1 MNEKEIEEIIRNL
14 GDISKRI
21 EGTNVLVTGGAGFLG
36 SWICEV
42 LVEQGAKVICL
53 DNLASGLA
61 SNIRD
66 LNLNVMHEDNFKFV
80 NHDISQPIFFD
91 EEEIDVVMHLASRAS
106 PFEFEK
112 YPIQILK
119 ANTLGIWVA
128 LGIAKKHNA
137 RFLYTSTS
145 EIYGDAKEIPTTEEY
160 RGNVN
165 PIGPRSCYDE
175 AKRCGE
181 SYVIAY
187 KMQHGLDTRI
197 ARIFNTYGPRMRAEG
212 VYGRVIPRFIEQALS
227 NKPIT
232 IFGDGSQT
240 RSFCYVTDQ
249 VEGLLKHTFSFH
261 KTLSFYEKEPV
272 LRKSDNSFG
281 KAFLSKKR
289 FVLKEKFKNEGGE
302 VGEEVVNIGSDK
314 EMTILELARLVKE
327 LTKSDSKIVFDELP
341 KDDPLRR
348 KPDISKAKMILDWEP
363 KVELEEGLRRMIGW
377 FEEKES

>member
-1 MNEKEIEEIIRNL
+1 MKMNKEVEDIRRNL
-14 GDISKRI
+14 GAISKSI
-21 EGTNVLVTGGAGFLG
+21 EGKNVLVTGGAGFLG

-42 LVEQGAKVICL
+42 LVDLGAKVTCL
-53 DNLASGLA
+53 DNLASGLK
-61 SNIRD
+61 SNISH
-66 LNLNVMHEDNFKFV
+66 LMKKDNFKFIQRDV
-80 NHDISQPIFFD
+80 TQPIYFD
-91 EEEIDVVMHLASRAS
+91 ESIDVVMHLASRAS

-128 LGIAKKHNA
+128 LGIAKRHDA
-137 RFLYTSTS
+137 TFLYTSTS
-145 EIYGDAKEIPTTEEY
+145 EIYGDAREIPTTEEY

-181 SYVIAY
+181 SYVMAY
-187 KMQHGLDTRI
+187 KLQHDLEIRI

-232 IFGDGSQT
+232 IFGDGTQT

-249 VEGLLKHTFSFH
+249 VEGLLKLAFSEEA
-261 KTLSFYEKEPV
+261 K
-272 LRKSDNSFG
+272 G
-281 KAFLSKKR
+281 
-289 FVLKEKFKNEGGE
+289 
-302 VGEEVVNIGSDK
+302 EVVNIGSYK
-314 EMTILELARLVKE
+314 EITILELAKLVRE
-327 LTKSDSKIVFDELP
+327 LTNSSSEIEFQPLP

-348 KPDISKAKMILDWEP
+348 KPDITKAKEILNWEP
-363 KVELEEGLRRMIGW
+363 KVELKGGLSKMIEW
-377 FEEKES
+377 FEEKKRGN

>member
-1 MNEKEIEEIIRNL
+1 MIKLKKEIEEIIKNL
-14 GDISKRI
+14 GDISKSV
-21 EGTNVLVTGGAGFLG
+21 EDKNVLVTGGAGFLG

-53 DNLASGLA
+53 DNLVSGLN
-61 SNIRD
+61 SNISAMMD
-66 LNLNVMHEDNFKFV
+66 KDNFKFIQ
-80 NHDISQPIFFD
+80 HDVTQPIFFD
-91 EEEIDVVMHLASRAS
+91 EQIEVVMHLASRAS

-128 LGIAKKHNA
+128 LGIAKKHEA
-137 RFLYTSTS
+137 KFLYTSTS

-165 PIGPRSCYDE
+165 PVGPRSCYDE

-187 KMQHGLDTRI
+187 KLQHGMDTRI

-212 VYGRVIPRFIEQALS
+212 VYGRVVPRFIEQALS

-249 VEGLLKHTFSFH
+249 VEGLLKLAFSERA
-261 KTLSFYEKEPV
+261 K
-272 LRKSDNSFG
+272 G
-281 KAFLSKKR
+281 
-289 FVLKEKFKNEGGE
+289 
-302 VGEEVVNIGSDK
+302 EVVNIGSDN
-314 EMTILELARLVKE
+314 EITILELAKLVNE
-327 LTKSDSKIVFDELP
+327 LTNSSSEMEFHPLP
-341 KDDPLRR
+341 KDDPMRR
-348 KPDISKAKMILDWEP
+348 KPDISKAKEILSWKP
-363 KVELEEGLRRMIGW
+363 KVELKDGLLKLINW
-377 FEEKES
+377 FKEKESGKLGK

>member
-1 MNEKEIEEIIRNL
+1 MNVNKEEIEEIIINL
-14 GDISKRI
+14 GDISKNI
-21 EGTNVLVTGGAGFLG
+21 EDKNILVTGGAGFLG

-42 LVEQGAKVICL
+42 LVEQQAKVICL
-53 DNLASGLA
+53 DNLVSGLE
-61 SNIRD
+61 SNISPLLD
-66 LNLNVMHEDNFKFV
+66 KDNFKFIQ
-80 NHDISQPIFFD
+80 HDITQSIFFD
-91 EEEIDVVMHLASRAS
+91 DQIDVVMHLASRAS

-137 RFLYTSTS
+137 KFLYTSTS

-187 KMQHGLDTRI
+187 KMQHGLDTRV

-212 VYGRVIPRFIEQALS
+212 VYGRVVPRFIEQALN
-227 NKPIT
+227 NKPFT
-232 IFGDGSQT
+232 IFGDGTQT

-249 VEGLLKHTFSFH
+249 IEGLLKLAFSEEA
-261 KTLSFYEKEPV
+261 K
-272 LRKSDNSFG
+272 G
-281 KAFLSKKR
+281 
-289 FVLKEKFKNEGGE
+289 
-302 VGEEVVNIGSDK
+302 EVVNIGSDK
-314 EMTILELARLVKE
+314 EITILELAKLIKV
-327 LTKSDSKIVFDELP
+327 LTNSSSEIENHPLP
-341 KDDPLRR
+341 RDDPTRR
-348 KPDISKAKMILDWEP
+348 KPDITKAKMLLNWEP
-363 KVELEEGLRRMIGW
+363 KVGLTEGLSKMK
-377 FEEKES
+377 KEMNPLGTIKINKG

>member
-1 MNEKEIEEIIRNL
+1 MKMNKEIEEIIRNL
-14 GDISKRI
+14 GEISKRI

-36 SWICEV
+36 SWICGV

-53 DNLASGLA
+53 DNLVSGLR
-61 SNIRD
+61 SNISHLMDR
-66 LNLNVMHEDNFKFV
+66 DNFKFV
-80 NHDISQPIFFD
+80 QHDITKPIFFD
-91 EEEIDVVMHLASRAS
+91 APIDIVMHLASRAS

-128 LGIAKKHNA
+128 LGIAKKHGA

-145 EIYGDAKEIPTTEEY
+145 EIYGCAEEIPTTEDY

-165 PIGPRSCYDE
+165 PVGPRSCYDE

-249 VEGLLKHTFSFH
+249 AEGLLK
-261 KTLSFYEKEPV
+261 L
-272 LRKSDNSFG
+272 
-281 KAFLSKKR
+281 AFLDEAK
-289 FVLKEKFKNEGGE
+289 G
-302 VGEEVVNIGSDK
+302 EVVNIGSDK
-314 EMTILELARLVKE
+314 EMTILELAKLIKG
-327 LTKSDSKIVFDELP
+327 LTKSDSEIVFDELP
-341 KDDPLRR
+341 KDDPPRR
-348 KPDISKAKMILDWEP
+348 KPDITKAKRILDWEP
-363 KVELEEGLRRMIGW
+363 KEELEEGLLKMVKW
-377 FEEKES
+377 FEEKGKGE

>member
-14 GDISKRI
+14 GDVSKNF
-21 EGTNVLVTGGAGFLG
+21 EDKSVLVTGGAGFLG

-53 DNLASGLA
+53 DNLVSGLK
-61 SNIRD
+61 SNISSMMD
-66 LNLNVMHEDNFKFV
+66 IDNFKFIQ
-80 NHDISQPIFFD
+80 HDVTQPIFFD
-91 EEEIDVVMHLASRAS
+91 EPIDVVMHLASRAS

-165 PIGPRSCYDE
+165 PVGPRSCYDE

-197 ARIFNTYGPRMRAEG
+197 ARIFNTYGPKMRAEG
-212 VYGRVIPRFIEQALS
+212 VYGRVIPRFVEQALS

-232 IFGDGSQT
+232 IFGSGSQT

-249 VEGLLKHTFSFH
+249 VEGLLKLAFS
-261 KTLSFYEKEPV
+261 E
-272 LRKSDNSFG
+272 R
-281 KAFLSKKR
+281 A
-289 FVLKEKFKNEGGE
+289 EG
-302 VGEEVVNIGSDK
+302 EVVNIGNEK
-314 EMTILELARLVKE
+314 EMTISELANVIKE
-327 LTKSDSKIVFDELP
+327 LTNSSSKIEFHPLP
-341 KDDPLRR
+341 KDDPVRR
-348 KPDISKAKMILDWEP
+348 KPDITKAKKFLDWEP

-377 FEEKES
+377 FGARK

>member
-1 MNEKEIEEIIRNL
+1 MKTNKEEIKGIIRNL
-14 GDISKRI
+14 GDIRFEDKNI
-21 EGTNVLVTGGAGFLG
+21 LVTGGAGFLG

-42 LVEQGAKVICL
+42 LVTQGAEVICL
-53 DNLASGLA
+53 DNLASGLK
-61 SNIRD
+61 SNIDSIMER
-66 LNLNVMHEDNFKFV
+66 DNFKFIQ
-80 NHDISQPIFFD
+80 HDITLPIFFD
-91 EEEIDVVMHLASRAS
+91 EPIDVLMHLASRAS

-137 RFLYTSTS
+137 TFLYTSTS

-187 KMQHGLDTRI
+187 NMQHRMDTRI

-212 VYGRVIPRFIEQALS
+212 VYGRVVPRFIEQAS
-227 NKPIT
+227 NSEPLT
-232 IFGDGSQT
+232 VFGDGTQT

-249 VEGLLKHTFSFH
+249 IEALLKLA
-261 KTLSFYEKEPV
+261 LS
-272 LRKSDNSFG
+272 
-281 KAFLSKKR
+281 
-289 FVLKEKFKNEGGE
+289 EGAKG
-302 VGEEVVNIGSDK
+302 EVVNIGGNK
-314 EMTILELARLVKE
+314 EITILELAKLIKGITNSSSE
-327 LTKSDSKIVFDELP
+327 IEFHPLP
-341 KDDPLRR
+341 KDDPQRR
-348 KPDISKAKMILDWEP
+348 KPDISKAKKLLDWEP
-363 KVELEEGLRRMIGW
+363 KVRLKEGLERTNRY
-377 FEEKES
+377 FRDEK

>member
-1 MNEKEIEEIIRNL
+1 MNMNQEIEEIIRNI
-14 GDISKRI
+14 GDLRKSIKDK
-21 EGTNVLVTGGAGFLG
+21 NVLVTGGAGFLG
-36 SWICEV
+36 SWLCDV
-42 LVEQGAKVICL
+42 LVELGAKVICL
-53 DNLASGLA
+53 DNFSSGME
-61 SNIRD
+61 SNIAHLMD
-66 LNLNVMHEDNFKFV
+66 KDNFKFIH
-80 NHDISQPIFFD
+80 HDITKPIFFD
-91 EEEIDVVMHLASRAS
+91 EPIDVVMHLASRAS

-128 LGIAKKHNA
+128 LGIAKKHDA

-145 EIYGDAKEIPTTEEY
+145 EIYGCAEEIPTTEEY

-187 KMQHGLDTRI
+187 KMQHDLDTRI

-240 RSFCYVTDQ
+240 RSFCYVTNQ
-249 VEGLLKHTFSFH
+249 IEGLLK
-261 KTLSFYEKEPV
+261 L
-272 LRKSDNSFG
+272 
-281 KAFLSKKR
+281 AFLDDAK
-289 FVLKEKFKNEGGE
+289 G
-302 VGEEVVNIGSDK
+302 EVVNIGDDK
-314 EMTILELARLVKE
+314 EITILELAKLVKE
-327 LTKSDSKIVFDELP
+327 LTNSKSEIVFNELP
-341 KDDPLRR
+341 KDDPPRR
-348 KPDISKAKMILDWEP
+348 KPDIRKAKMLLNWEP
-363 KVELEEGLRRMIGW
+363 KGELKEGLLKMIKW
-377 FEEKES
+377 FEEKEG

>member
-1 MNEKEIEEIIRNL
+1 MVIKIKMNRNEIEEIISNL
-14 GDISKRI
+14 GEVSKSVKGKNI
-21 EGTNVLVTGGAGFLG
+21 LVTGGTGFLG

-42 LVEQGAKVICL
+42 LVEQEAKVICL
-53 DNLASGLA
+53 DNLVSGLK
-61 SNIRD
+61 SNISSMMDR
-66 LNLNVMHEDNFKFV
+66 DNFKFV
-80 NHDISQPIFFD
+80 QHDITKPIFFD
-91 EEEIDVVMHLASRAS
+91 EQIDVVMHLASRAS

-128 LGIAKKHNA
+128 LGIAKKHEA

-181 SYVIAY
+181 SYVMAY
-187 KMQHGLDTRI
+187 KLQHGLDIRI

-227 NKPIT
+227 NNPIT

-249 VEGLLKHTFSFH
+249 IEGLLKLAFS
-261 KTLSFYEKEPV
+261 E
-272 LRKSDNSFG
+272 R
-281 KAFLSKKR
+281 A
-289 FVLKEKFKNEGGE
+289 EG
-302 VGEEVVNIGSDK
+302 EVVNIGSDK
-314 EMTILELARLVKE
+314 EITVLELAKLVNDF
-327 LTKSDSKIVFDELP
+327 TNSSSKIEFYPLP
-341 KDDPLRR
+341 KDDPPRR
-348 KPDISKAKMILDWEP
+348 KPDISKAKRLLDWEP
-363 KVELEEGLRRMIGW
+363 KVELKEGLKRMIEW
-377 FEEKES
+377 FKK

>member
-1 MNEKEIEEIIRNL
+1 MNKIIKQGIEEIKSNFDL
-14 GDISKRI
+14 EAG
-21 EGTNVLVTGGAGFLG
+21 EGKNILVTGCAGFLG
-36 SWICEV
+36 SWLCDV
-42 LVEQGAKVICL
+42 LVENKANVICL
-53 DNLASGLA
+53 DNLSSGLKE
-61 SNIRD
+61 NISH
-66 LNLNVMHEDNFKFV
+66 LFGKKNFKFV
-80 NHDISQPIFFD
+80 EHDIAQPIFLN
-91 EEEIDVVMHLASRAS
+91 EEINIVMHLASRAS

-112 YPIQILK
+112 FPIQILK

-197 ARIFNTYGPRMRAEG
+197 ARIFNTYGPRMMAEG

-232 IFGDGSQT
+232 IFGNGRQT

-249 VEGLLKHTFSFH
+249 IEGLFRLAFLEDVEGK
-261 KTLSFYEKEPV
+261 V
-272 LRKSDNSFG
+272 I
-281 KAFLSKKR
+281 
-289 FVLKEKFKNEGGE
+289 
-302 VGEEVVNIGSDK
+302 NIGS
-314 EMTILELARLVKE
+314 EEEITILELANMVKK
-327 LTKSDSKIVFDELP
+327 LTNSNSEIEFHPLP

-348 KPDISKAKMILDWEP
+348 KPEISKAKRLLSWEP
-363 KVELEEGLRRMIGW
+363 KVSLEGGLKKTIKW
-377 FEEKES
+377 FEESER

>member
-1 MNEKEIEEIIRNL
+1 MNKEEIEQIAKNPGE
-14 GDISKRI
+14 ISKRI

-42 LVEQGAKVICL
+42 LVEQGANVICL
-53 DNLASGLA
+53 DNLASGLK
-61 SNIRD
+61 SNLSHLMNRA
-66 LNLNVMHEDNFKFV
+66 NFKFIQ
-80 NHDISQPIFFD
+80 HDITQPIFFD
-91 EEEIDVVMHLASRAS
+91 EPIDIVMHLASRAS

-128 LGIAKKHNA
+128 LGIAKKHEA
-137 RFLYTSTS
+137 KFLYTSTS

-160 RGNVN
+160 KGNVN

-187 KMQHGLDTRI
+187 KMQHSLDTRI

-227 NKPIT
+227 NNPIT

-249 VEGLLKHTFSFH
+249 VEGLLKHTFLDEA
-261 KTLSFYEKEPV
+261 K
-272 LRKSDNSFG
+272 G
-281 KAFLSKKR
+281 
-289 FVLKEKFKNEGGE
+289 
-302 VGEEVVNIGSDK
+302 EVVNIGSDK
-314 EMTILELARLVKE
+314 EMTILELAKLIKG
-327 LTKSDSKIVFDELP
+327 LTKSDSEIVFDELP

-348 KPDISKAKMILDWEP
+348 KPDISKAKRILDWEP
-363 KVELEEGLRRMIGW
+363 KVRLEEGLKRTIEW
-377 FEEKES
+377 FEGTLQ